1 MDRLLKYGKNI
12 ISKYNLDDMRESGII
27 NGEIN
32 DIIIDILKRKS
43 IKYNNIEINKITRII
58 ENNNM
63 KGHIDHCQV
72 IKMNNSPVE
81 NTERYIHLGNKY
93 YLYKSKH
100 IDYTLVVYENDEFT
114 GGDLVF
120 ADGYTVK
127 AIKNTYI
134 FFNTREYHTVEQV
147 KGKRISSV
155 YSIILL

>member
-1 MDRLLKYGKNI
+1 MDRLYNYGKN
-12 ISKYNLDDMRESGII
+12 NTFTDMRESGIV
-27 NGEIN
+27 NGEIKN
-32 DIIIDILKRKS
+32 IIIDILNRKS

-72 IKMNNSPVE
+72 IKMNKPPVE
-81 NTERYIHLGNKY
+81 NTERYVHLDNKY

-120 ADGYTVK
+120 ADNYKVK

-134 FFNTREYHTVEQV
+134 FFDAREYHMVEQV
-147 KGKRISSV
+147 NGKRISSV
-155 YSIILL
+155 YSIILT